1 MVDIHT
7 HIIPYVDDG
16 SQSIEESL
24 EMIRISV
31 ENGVHSIVLTPHAN
45 QKGRFE
51 NYLSNELVKYYRKI
65 EQTIKSEQ
73 LPVNIFFGMEIF
85 ATPDI
90 RRLIEKKK
98 IIGLNASRYYL
109 TEFPFEADPDYI
121 EFCLNEIFDAGGI
134 PLIAH
139 PERYFCVQDNPL
151 LVQRWTNGG
160 VYTQVNSGS
169 IFGSFGDRASET
181 ADILF
186 KHDLVTC
193 IGSDAH
199 STHHRNTNLWN
210 IKTYLVKE
218 YGAGY
223 TRKLLR
229 DNALLIL
236 KNKCVPPQGAERH

>member
-7 HIIPYVDDG
+7 HIIPGVDDG
-16 SQSIEESL
+16 SQNIEESL

-51 NYLSNELVKYYRKI
+51 NYISTELVNYYREI
-65 EQTIKSEQ
+65 EHTIKAER

-90 RRLIEKKK
+90 RTLIENKMV
-98 IIGLNASRYYL
+98 IGLNTSRYYL
-109 TEFPFEADPDYI
+109 TEFPFDAEPDYI

-139 PERYFCVQDNPL
+139 PERYFCVQDEPF
-151 LVQRWTNGG
+151 LVRRWTKGG

-169 IFGSFGDRASET
+169 IFGSFGNRASET
-181 ADILF
+181 VEFLF
-186 KHDLVTC
+186 SHNLVTC

-210 IKTYLVKE
+210 IKTYLVRE

-223 TRKLLR
+223 TRKVLR
-229 DNALLIL
+229 DHSLLIL
-236 KNKCVPPQGAERH
+236 KNKQIPLQGM